1 VKRVTG
7 IGGVFF
13 RSKNPPTMNA
23 WYKEHLGLP
32 VGDDGSTTFRWR
44 EADEPHRPGVTAWAA
59 FEAGTEYFGKPTQQ
73 WMVNYRVDDLD
84 ALLEELQ
91 HAGVEIVPHREEYV
105 YGKFAWIVDPD
116 GNRVELWE
124 PPREETIP

>member
-1 VKRVTG
+1 MKRVTG

-13 RSKNPPTMNA
+13 RSKDPSAISA
-23 WYKEHLGLP
+23 WYKEKLGVP
-32 VGDDGSTTFRWR
+32 VGDDGYTMFRWH
-44 EADEPHRPGVTAWAA
+44 EADEPHRPGLTVWAA
-59 FEAGTEYFGKPTQQ
+59 FEADTEYFGKPTQQ
-73 WMVNYRVDDLD
+73 WMVNYRVENLD

-91 HAGVEIVPHREEYV
+91 SAGVEIVPHREEHD

-124 PPREETIP
+124 PPSEEATP